1 MEKAVIRELYRKKRS
16 QLSDSEIDTLSLEIA
31 NNCLSLP
38 IWDRTYYHIFLP
50 IKRNKEVNTE
60 FLLHIL
66 QGKDKSV
73 VLSRSD
79 LNTRGMTHILLQE
92 NTVIRGNE
100 WGIPEPVDG
109 LEVSPGQLDVVFVPL
124 LAFNEHG
131 HRIGYGKGFY
141 DRFLSECREDCIKIG
156 LSFFEAETSF
166 IHENRD
172 FPLDYCITPKKN
184 YGFKNSKLYL

>member
-1 MEKAVIRELYRKKRS
+1 MEKSEIRELYKKKREL
-16 QLSDSEIDTLSLEIA
+16 LSDSEIESHSLEIA

-38 IWDRTYYHIFLP
+38 IWDKNYYHVFLP

-73 VLSRSD
+73 VLSRSSFR
-79 LNTRGMTHILLQE
+79 TREMTHILLQE
-92 NTVIRGNE
+92 NTVIRSNNY
-100 WGIPEPVDG
+100 GIPEPVEG
-109 LEVSPGQLDVVFVPL
+109 LEVSPRQLDIVFVPL
-124 LAFNEHG
+124 LAFNEQG

-141 DRFLSECREDCIKIG
+141 DRFLSECREDCTKIG
-156 LSFFEAETSF
+156 LSFFEKETLF
-166 IHENRD
+166 IHENMD